1 MRTRGD
7 FESACQRNDLSSG
20 QAAKTLRAL
29 SALKDASLQNCKARA
44 FAKACGSEVL
54 GTFDRGSE
62 MGLSGDSVEYE
73 GAMPAGCASSVRF
86 GDPLA
91 EASRHSFFL
100 CGHSQ
105 AG

>member
-1 MRTRGD
+1 MSTRGD

-29 SALKDASLQNCKARA
+29 SALNDASLQNCEAKA
-44 FAKACGSEVL
+44 FAKARGSEVL
-54 GTFDRGSE
+54 GTLDGGSA
-62 MGLSGDSVEYE
+62 MGVSGDSVKYE
-73 GAMPAGCASSVRF
+73 GAMPAGCAPSVRV
-86 GDPLA
+86 GDLLA